1 MFLEDSA
8 LQEILTDK
16 YFIPQHKKTI
26 PDGNLESQEGRML
39 ATIYM
44 SVNIKWLYEYTFS
57 SCLKKIVRLF
67 IVRLFKATTKTLY
80 CCVYNIYP
88 VCVSGYVFIKR
99 REIWNYAGAKFLY
112 FTGIKYALM

>member
-44 SVNIKWLYEYTFS
+44 SVNIK
-57 SCLKKIVRLF
+57 
-67 IVRLFKATTKTLY
+67 
-80 CCVYNIYP
+80 
-88 VCVSGYVFIKR
+88 
-99 REIWNYAGAKFLY
+99 
-112 FTGIKYALM
+112 